1 MSCCRNGEWVPNP
14 CQQSLSAAIKFDLA
28 FVDGQAEIM
37 QWLMKVSTRAL
48 HAVRSQSPLVPDR
61 RSSTLR
67 SRGAFAY
74 GPLDL
79 CLLQY
84 HSLHF
89 RRLSGDLR
97 SALPGSRKSVQN
109 VAFCRRRGR
118 VAEGGGLLNRYTVL
132 KPYPGFESLRL
143 RQFEK
148 GARSGPFFWP
158 RCIGERGFSTKSR
171 SFSCCKS
178 SSMAMRAR
186 SRMKSS
192 GSPIV

>member
-14 CQQSLSAAIKFDLA
+14 RQQSLSAAIKFDLA

-89 RRLSGDLR
+89 RRPLRRWLSGDLR

-143 RQFEK
+143 RQYPSWKLRTPTFA
-148 GARSGPFFWP
+148 GV
-158 RCIGERGFSTKSR
+158 RGCAKKTRF
-171 SFSCCKS
+171 
-178 SSMAMRAR
+178 
-186 SRMKSS
+186 
-192 GSPIV
+192 